1 MNIVALSGRLAADVR
16 DHYTKAGK
24 HVVHFPLAV
33 QKSFNK
39 DEEGKYPVNYFQIE
53 LWNKVADSCAA
64 HLLRGDRVNVQ
75 GYLDTESYRGDD
87 GKTNYQTKVVAT
99 NVEFLTPKN
108 RDESSST
115 QSADEENEAA
125 AAENRREFSEGQLRD
140 APAETSPSPR
150 IFSDV
155 PDEEIPF

>member
-1 MNIVALSGRLAADVR
+1 M
-16 DHYTKAGK
+16 
-24 HVVHFPLAV
+24 
-33 QKSFNK
+33 
-39 DEEGKYPVNYFQIE
+39 
-53 LWNKVADSCAA
+53 
-64 HLLRGDRVNVQ
+64 Q

-87 GKTNYQTKVVAT
+87 GKKNYQTKVVAT

-115 QSADEENEAA
+115 QSADEESAAA
-125 AAENRREFSEGQLRD
+125 AAEDRSELSGEQLRD

>member
-1 MNIVALSGRLAADVR
+1 M
-16 DHYTKAGK
+16 
-24 HVVHFPLAV
+24 

-53 LWNKVADSCAA
+53 LWNKVADTCTA

-87 GKTNYQTKVVAT
+87 GKKNYQTKVVAT
-99 NVEFLTPKN
+99 NVEFLTPKH

-115 QSADEENEAA
+115 QSADEESAA
-125 AAENRREFSEGQLRD
+125 AVAEESSELSGEQIRD
-140 APAETSPSPR
+140 VPAETSQSPR

>member
-33 QKSFNK
+33 QKSFIK

-115 QSADEENEAA
+115 QSADEESAAA
-125 AAENRREFSEGQLRD
+125 AAEERSELSGEQLRD
-140 APAETSPSPR
+140 VPAETSPSPR